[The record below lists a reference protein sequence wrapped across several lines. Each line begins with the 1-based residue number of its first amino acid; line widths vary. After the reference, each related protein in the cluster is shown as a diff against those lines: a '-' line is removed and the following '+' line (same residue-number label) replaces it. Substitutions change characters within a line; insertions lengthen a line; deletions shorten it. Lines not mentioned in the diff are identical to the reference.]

1 MDKRKDD
8 LMEEFNIIVY
18 GEKVHGVKW
27 GDITNPNVLCLHGL
41 TNNALGFNE
50 MAENLKEDFHVI
62 SIDLP
67 GHGNST
73 GFKDEQSYFFDSM
86 CEWLHTIISSVSNS
100 PMYIIGH
107 SWGAAIALHYCSRY
121 PQMVNG
127 IVMLDG
133 GYVQPSDD
141 PSTKLEEL
149 LEGMSEW
156 VNENQF
162 SSIKQYED
170 KKREEIGR
178 WSTEIEQMVHA
189 DMSIESNHVSMKA
202 SEDTVRAIMK
212 ALYLQPFREVLRDVD
227 APVYLLR
234 ATLPPEVEA
243 IRNEGADL
251 LRAQLKGDCRISPIP
266 ETGHVLHWQKPVEVN
281 QEVKSWLI
289 AQNTHQ
295 LNVHNP
301 R

>member
-8 LMEEFNIIVY
+8 RMEKFNIMVY

-27 GDITNPNVLCLHGL
+27 GDKTNPNVLCLHGL

-67 GHGNST
+67 GHGNTT

-86 CEWLHTIISSVSNS
+86 CKWLHTIISSVSNS
-100 PMYIIGH
+100 PLYIIGH

-162 SSIKQYED
+162 KSIKEYED

-178 WSTEIEQMVHA
+178 WSSEIEQMVHA
-189 DMSIESNHVSMKA
+189 DMSIESHHVSMKA

-212 ALYLQPFREVLRDVD
+212 ALYLEPFREVLRDVD

-234 ATLPPEVEA
+234 ATKPPEAEA
-243 IRNEGADL
+243 IRNEGGDL
-251 LRAQLKGDCRISPIP
+251 LRANLKGDCRISPIP

-289 AQNTHQ
+289 AQNSHQ